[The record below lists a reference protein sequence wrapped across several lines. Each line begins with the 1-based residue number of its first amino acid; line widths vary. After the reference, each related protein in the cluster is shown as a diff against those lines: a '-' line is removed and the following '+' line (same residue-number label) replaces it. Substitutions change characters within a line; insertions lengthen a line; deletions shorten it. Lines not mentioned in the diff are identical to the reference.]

1 MRTRIALLAVWLTL
15 PLAAAPAH
23 DIVHKGTVVSA
34 DAKAL
39 RVSVPD
45 DNTKK
50 PVTMTFD
57 HDRDT
62 TILRGEKVVSFAE
75 ARIQKGEPVAVT
87 INHDDDPTF
96 ALVIRLDARK

>member
-1 MRTRIALLAVWLTL
+1 MVPRVALLAVWLTL
-15 PLAAAPAH
+15 PLAAATH

-45 DNTKK
+45 EKTKK
-50 PVTMTFD
+50 PVTMTFE

-62 TILRGEKVVSFAE
+62 TFLRGEKVVLFAD

-87 INHDDDPTF
+87 INHDDDPNF
-96 ALVIRLDARK
+96 ALVVRLNERK